1 MLNVKAALEDR
12 FPDFFEKHTKIGP
25 ILLKFLGFLFHE
37 ARIQQFEREDPYAR
51 GLEFVEKVL
60 LFFDFSLRTRDRER
74 ARIPSEGAVVIVAN
88 HPIGSLDGLALLNL
102 VASIRPDVKVL
113 ANDLL
118 LAIEPLR
125 PVLLPVNNMD
135 GKTPKPNLETIKAH
149 LESDGAAIIFPAGEV
164 SRFGP
169 QGVRDG
175 VWHPGFLKI
184 ARSAKAPILPIYVA
198 ARNSVFFYS
207 LSFLA
212 KPLSTVW
219 LVREMFK
226 QCHRTVDAR
235 IGHLIPIEHY
245 DRDESRKVTAQ
256 KFKRHVYG
264 LARNSKPLFQG
275 EETVAPAENRLL
287 LSHEIA
293 DCELL
298 GSTPRGR
305 EIRLYK
311 ARAGDCI
318 LRELGRL
325 RELSFRAIGEGSG
338 CPRDIDRYDYH
349 YDHLLLWHPIDKQ
362 IVGAYRL
369 ADVRTVLR
377 NHGLDGLYTSSLFDL
392 HKLPSKS
399 LERSLELGRSF
410 VQYRYR
416 DRHSLDELWSGLG
429 AYISQRPTL
438 RYLFGP
444 VSMSRD
450 LGERSLKTVR
460 DFYHFYFPALWPEV
474 IATTPFV
481 STNDR
486 SLTARQAYTGD
497 YAQDFKVL
505 RQELKA
511 AGQSLPPLY
520 KYYTEVAKEG
530 GVGFSDFNIDP
541 NFKGC
546 IDGFIVVNLK
556 LLKQSR
562 KKRYL
567 HKAES
572 K

>member
-1 MLNVKAALEDR
+1 
-12 FPDFFEKHTKIGP
+12 
-25 ILLKFLGFLFHE
+25 
-37 ARIQQFEREDPYAR
+37 
-51 GLEFVEKVL
+51 
-60 LFFDFSLRTRDRER
+60 
-74 ARIPSEGAVVIVAN
+74 
-88 HPIGSLDGLALLNL
+88 
-102 VASIRPDVKVL
+102 
-113 ANDLL
+113 
-118 LAIEPLR
+118 
-125 PVLLPVNNMD
+125 MD
-135 GKTPKPNLETIKAH
+135 GKTPKSNLETIKAH

-184 ARSAKAPILPIYVA
+184 AKSAKAPILPIYVA

-305 EIRLYK
+305 EIRLYR

-338 CPRDIDRYDYH
+338 SPRDIDRYDYH

-377 NHGLDGLYTSSLFDL
+377 NHGLDGLYTS
-392 HKLPSKS
+392 
-399 LERSLELGRSF
+399 
-410 VQYRYR
+410 
-416 DRHSLDELWSGLG
+416 
-429 AYISQRPTL
+429 
-438 RYLFGP
+438 
-444 VSMSRD
+444 
-450 LGERSLKTVR
+450 
-460 DFYHFYFPALWPEV
+460 
-474 IATTPFV
+474 
-481 STNDR
+481 
-486 SLTARQAYTGD
+486 
-497 YAQDFKVL
+497 
-505 RQELKA
+505 
-511 AGQSLPPLY
+511 
-520 KYYTEVAKEG
+520 
-530 GVGFSDFNIDP
+530 
-541 NFKGC
+541 
-546 IDGFIVVNLK
+546 
-556 LLKQSR
+556 
-562 KKRYL
+562 
-567 HKAES
+567 
-572 K
+572 